1 MEEKSVRG
9 EGTTLGDIFR
19 VIFSQK
25 WLALILAAV
34 LTAVCVV
41 GLYFGYNKSK
51 KHYSVS
57 FELELAG
64 SENSEQQV
72 HKYPDGNTFNY
83 RNIISYDN
91 MQNVK
96 NGDSSFAG
104 VNINGLAENG
114 CISITRSITQLTEN
128 SYETVYTISAKAD
141 KFPDGVVARNF
152 LTALAAMPDR
162 YLATMDIDYNVY
174 LTTSENA
181 VDYRTE
187 IGDLLKQANYLSEQY
202 DKLIK
207 TYGDVIVNDGKTLTS
222 YKQKIASYVDDGKVL
237 SNLLTVAEDGLYL
250 KSESLKEKYR
260 FDLTQLE
267 LDLTKAENTLQ
278 NLLHSD
284 DTSGS
289 ASNALVIKEQS
300 DLVEDLKRDKTLY
313 QNYIDRGI
321 TGAAIP
327 ESFLTSLDEAHK
339 TVTAYTEEFKQ
350 VTGTVYS
357 KSSSV
362 IFTSANVIS
371 TSGGMGLTMIVILS
385 LAFGII
391 VSFIVSYI
399 VGYCLAKRHGK
410 KAKLPEHA
418 QDVQPTE
425 QVESPFTE
433 Q

>member
-1 MEEKSVRG
+1 M
-9 EGTTLGDIFR
+9 
-19 VIFSQK
+19 
-25 WLALILAAV
+25 
-34 LTAVCVV
+34 
-41 GLYFGYNKSK
+41 
-51 KHYSVS
+51 
-57 FELELAG
+57 
-64 SENSEQQV
+64 
-72 HKYPDGNTFNY
+72 
-83 RNIISYDN
+83 
-91 MQNVK
+91 
-96 NGDSSFAG
+96 
-104 VNINGLAENG
+104 
-114 CISITRSITQLTEN
+114 
-128 SYETVYTISAKAD
+128 
-141 KFPDGVVARNF
+141 
-152 LTALAAMPDR
+152 
-162 YLATMDIDYNVY
+162 
-174 LTTSENA
+174 
-181 VDYRTE
+181 
-187 IGDLLKQANYLSEQY
+187 
-202 DKLIK
+202 
-207 TYGDVIVNDGKTLTS
+207 
-222 YKQKIASYVDDGKVL
+222 
-237 SNLLTVAEDGLYL
+237 
-250 KSESLKEKYR
+250 
-260 FDLTQLE
+260 
-267 LDLTKAENTLQ
+267 
-278 NLLHSD
+278 
-284 DTSGS
+284 
-289 ASNALVIKEQS
+289 
-300 DLVEDLKRDKTLY
+300 EDLKRDKTLY